1 MMQDILQD
9 NLVTLIAPFY
19 NGEQYLERFLIS
31 VIKQTYTNIQFILV
45 NDGSTDNS
53 DRIVERYKTQLTEK
67 LSEFVYLKQENGGAA
82 SAVNLALKYVK
93 GEFLCWADCD
103 DELLPENIEK
113 KLLFLNTHKEYGMVN
128 SSAMAIDQVTGK
140 EIKELNIPQD
150 RRKDN
155 FFLQIIEG
163 IPVYPGVFMIRTQ
176 LLFNKLDNRTIY
188 YNSEA
193 GQNYQLLLP
202 VAYDNRCGFI
212 DDILYYYYVREDSH
226 SHNVNYEKSYNRTY
240 VRELLLDKVL
250 TFMDNNE
257 KQKLMK
263 KIKFECCNQRFNM
276 AFHENDKDTSDKA
289 FNELKQYSI
298 SIKNRLKHMIITHD
312 FLNNMYRWKGVKK

>member
-67 LSEFVYLKQENGGAA
+67 LNEFVYLKQENGGAA

-140 EIKELNIPQD
+140 EIKELNVPQD
-150 RRKDN
+150 QRKDN

-226 SHNVNYEKSYNRTY
+226 SHKVDYRKTFDRTY
-240 VRELLLDKVL
+240 VREILLDQVLEFVEKSNKKVL
-250 TFMDNNE
+250 MREVSF
-257 KQKLMK
+257 QSS
-263 KIKFECCNQRFNM
+263 IQRFNM
-276 AFHENDKDTSDKA
+276 SFQANDLIGNNTA
-289 FNELKQYSI
+289 YTELKQYGI
-298 SIKNRLKHMIITHD
+298 SFKMRIKHIIINNNI
-312 FLNNMYRWKGVKK
+312 LNKMYRMKG